1 MSAVDVIKGTCPQ
14 CSGPVELDVT
24 GASEWLLTIAQAAAN
39 SPCPAC
45 AEAIEKAEEQAEADA
60 LAGRVAVE
68 HQDRL
73 RLARVPEVSRRFD
86 RSTVPATV
94 AEAAEAWANR
104 EILTLT
110 LTGPVGTGKTQV
122 AVDAFRRR
130 LTPFVKGGR
139 IISRRGAWRRMGAH
153 MANVGADFG
162 SPAKDD
168 VIELAQGGVV
178 LGLDDI
184 DKVQGTEYAGLQVLN
199 LVEGAY
205 GTGAPMIV
213 TTNLSLSQIKAKW
226 GGDGAAGDGIASRLA
241 EGVVVRYDGPD
252 RRLRRA

>member
-1 MSAVDVIKGTCPQ
+1 MSAVDVVKGTCPQ
-14 CSGPVELDVT
+14 CGGPVELDVR
-24 GASEWLLTIAQAAAN
+24 GASEWLLTIAQSTAN

-45 AEAIEKAEEQAEADA
+45 AEAIERAEEQAEADA
-60 LAGRVAVE
+60 LAGRVAAE
-68 HQDRL
+68 HEDRL
-73 RLARVPEVSRRFD
+73 RLSRVPALASTYD
-86 RSTVPATV
+86 RSTVPEAC
-94 AEAAEAWANR
+94 AAAAERWVNR
-104 EILTLT
+104 EVLTLT
-110 LTGPVGTGKTQV
+110 LTGPVGSGKTQL
-122 AVDAFRRR
+122 AVDSFRRR
-130 LTPFVKGGR
+130 LTPFVKSGR
-139 IISRRGAWRRMGAH
+139 VVSRRGAWRRMGAH

-168 VIELAQGGVV
+168 VIELAQGHVV

-205 GTGAPMIV
+205 GTRSPLIV

-241 EGVVVRYDGPD
+241 EGIVVRYDGPD